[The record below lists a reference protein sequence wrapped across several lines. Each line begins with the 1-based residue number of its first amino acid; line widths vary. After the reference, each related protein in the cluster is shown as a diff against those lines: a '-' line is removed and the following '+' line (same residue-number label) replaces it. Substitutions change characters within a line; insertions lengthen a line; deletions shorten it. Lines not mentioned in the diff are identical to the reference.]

1 MAEENK
7 APKVVNI
14 SNSVSRLETF
24 NSLTDTALKGLD
36 YYVKLKGSEEKLQIN
51 NAFKIAN
58 ANVKNLSWKTAT
70 PDDYER
76 AIGSVNNLSIN
87 VENLSDSNK
96 SFVEQTAGY
105 LNAKINK
112 EQSLRSKADG
122 IEADLNGLIDEAN
135 KLATTE
141 IGASQFNFNEFTAMI
156 QDIKDQY
163 ASNIESMD
171 ASVSEKTLSELAN
184 LQDSAQSRLLLDAID
199 ADETKKGIQI
209 LPDTERFVQ
218 PTLESLGCKAEEL
231 SPSISINDTQ
241 DVSNLNF
248 ILGDEGL
255 QTQNIDVAKDMYKK
269 GEKGLV
275 DYVEQTQK
283 TDVEKLLTT
292 IRIGTQSPGST
303 EEQVFTRGV
312 MEQFLRG
319 GDEPLNKNITPSML
333 NYANA
338 LKNAAEQDESI
349 YKTISDLAK
358 VSYKQSE
365 RLIESGT
372 LLNQKEIESTARDV
386 ITSVQDFN
394 LGVKQENKIAI
405 SSQEDFLTVP
415 RQNELKADVT
425 LSINNLLNNFAD
437 FVSGPS
443 EAAGGFFG
451 KDALGKKETKLF
463 ENLKSNTMVDVRSGY
478 SSLTDLSKLYLSPN
492 GVPLKTA
499 EIDDIFEGN
508 TKNVKTFYELLR
520 IYSKL
525 DLLVPT
531 VSNKKSPFS
540 N

>member
-218 PTLESLGCKAEEL
+218 PTLESLGFKAEEL